1 LKLTAELATVADFLR
16 WMTTQLSKA
25 DVYFGHGT
33 DNAWDEAVAILCG
46 RLGIAAEKLQYVL
59 AARLT
64 EPERSELVRLLE
76 RRIVHRVPVPY
87 LVGEAWFAGRRY
99 LIEPGVLI
107 PRSPIAELIDA
118 EFAPWLT
125 RSPDRILD
133 LGTGSGCIGI
143 ACAHAFANAKVVLS
157 DIDDAALVLARRNI
171 AEHGVGDRAR
181 AVLAD
186 VFDGL
191 PDGPFDLIVTNP
203 PYVSSEDLAAM
214 PREFHHEPIRALAAG
229 VDGLDIVRRILAEA
243 RTRLAP
249 DGLLVGEVGAS
260 AGDLVGAFPSL
271 PFFWPELEHG
281 GRGVFVLEAGG
292 LS

>member
-1 LKLTAELATVADFLR
+1 
-16 WMTTQLSKA
+16 MTTQLSKA

-64 EPERSELVRLLE
+64 ESERSELVRLLE
-76 RRIVHRVPVPY
+76 RRIVHRIPVPY

-118 EFAPWLT
+118 EFAPWLA
-125 RSPDRILD
+125 RLPDRILD

-143 ACAHAFANAKVVLS
+143 ACAHAFPNAEVVLS
-157 DIDDAALVLARRNI
+157 DVDDAALVLARRNI
-171 AEHGVGDRAR
+171 AEHRVGDRVEVVR
-181 AVLAD
+181 AD

-203 PYVSSEDLAAM
+203 PYVSGRDLAAM
-214 PREFHHEPIRALAAG
+214 PREFHHEPVRALAAG
-229 VDGLDIVRRILAEA
+229 DDGLAIVRRILAGA
-243 RTRLAP
+243 RARLAS

-260 AGDLVGAFPSL
+260 AADLVAVFPTL

-281 GRGVFVLEAGG
+281 GQGVFVLEAGG